1 MADIEIKGVYLRVPR
16 QEARLKLQY
25 QVGDGE
31 IILNMYIAN
40 EQIYKHARDRY
51 YLWYDE
57 TRGILSRLFS
67 SERIMEE
74 FTIRIPPQPAYT
86 ALPERIQQLQ
96 RNTNSNLELLRLLIH
111 SLDQFEEKPE
121 TSPVTWLKK

>member
-1 MADIEIKGVYLRVPR
+1 MADIESKGVYLRVPR

-31 IILNMYIAN
+31 LILSMYIAN

-51 YLWYDE
+51 YLWHDE

-96 RNTNSNLELLRLLIH
+96 RNTNSNLELLRSLIQ
-111 SLDQFEEKPE
+111 SLDQFEERPG
-121 TSPVTWLKK
+121 TSRVTWLKK